1 METRIIKN
9 SFLALIGVFLFAG
22 GYFLGQS
29 SYAPFVFFGP
39 SNSTPDEAAVAFQ
52 PFWESWRLLHNEYY
66 DQPLEDVTL
75 VNGAIQGMLAT
86 LGDPNTR
93 YLTPEQENA
102 ARNQMQGQLEG
113 IGAEVTEA
121 DDGSI
126 VIVSPYEGSP
136 AEDAGLQSGDILREA
151 DGTPL
156 TGMPVS
162 EAASLVR
169 GPAGTIVNL
178 TIERDGETFQV
189 EVTRGVIRVPS
200 VRGEMLENNIAYARL
215 SRFGDNSAEELHNLL
230 TDLMAQNPDGL
241 ILDLR
246 GNPGGGLDTVVEI
259 ADDFLSEGQVVTQEF
274 GNESD
279 KVFESTEEGVAE
291 EVPLVILID
300 GGSASAS
307 EVLAGAIRDRERGTL
322 IGTTSF
328 GKGTVQT
335 WWSLSNNGCLRI
347 TTARWL
353 TPDGVW
359 VHEEGLEPDFF
370 VTLPDVE
377 TAEEFTDTQLEA
389 AVDYLLGQ
397 PVIESV
403 RESAE

>member
-335 WWSLSNNGCLRI
+335 WWSLSNNGGLRI

>member
-1 METRIIKN
+1 MGTRIIKN

-230 TDLMAQNPDGL
+230 TDLMAQNPNGL

-307 EVLAGAIRDRERGTL
+307 EVLAGAIRDRERGVL

-335 WWSLSNNGCLRI
+335 WWSLSNQGGLRI

-353 TPDGVW
+353 TPDGTW
-359 VHEEGLEPDFF
+359 VHGEGLDPDYF
-370 VTLPDVE
+370 VALPDVE
-377 TAEEFTDTQLEA
+377 TAEEFTDTQLQA
-389 AVDYLLGQ
+389 AIDYLLGK
-397 PVIESV
+397 PVIET
-403 RESAE
+403 ETD

>member
-1 METRIIKN
+1 
-9 SFLALIGVFLFAG
+9 
-22 GYFLGQS
+22 
-29 SYAPFVFFGP
+29 
-39 SNSTPDEAAVAFQ
+39 
-52 PFWESWRLLHNEYY
+52 
-66 DQPLEDVTL
+66 
-75 VNGAIQGMLAT
+75 
-86 LGDPNTR
+86 
-93 YLTPEQENA
+93 
-102 ARNQMQGQLEG
+102 
-113 IGAEVTEA
+113 
-121 DDGSI
+121 
-126 VIVSPYEGSP
+126 
-136 AEDAGLQSGDILREA
+136 
-151 DGTPL
+151 
-156 TGMPVS
+156 
-162 EAASLVR
+162 
-169 GPAGTIVNL
+169 
-178 TIERDGETFQV
+178 
-189 EVTRGVIRVPS
+189 
-200 VRGEMLENNIAYARL
+200 
-215 SRFGDNSAEELHNLL
+215 
-230 TDLMAQNPDGL
+230 MAQNPDGL

-259 ADDFLSEGQVVTQEF
+259 ADDFLAEGQVVTQEF

-335 WWSLSNNGCLRI
+335 WWSLSNNGGLRI

>member
-259 ADDFLSEGQVVTQEF
+259 ADDFLAEGQVVTQEF

-335 WWSLSNNGCLRI
+335 WWSLSNNGGLRI